1 MENDVTSNIDFIYF
15 IDEKIKIK
23 APKIEK
29 KTERQWL

>member
-23 APKIEK
+23 VPKMGQ